1 MFPGGT
7 QWESNYLVFY
17 LYSRFGCS
25 KRRKI
30 HTICVWRATLL
41 SVRLNAPRL
50 CTHSW
55 NRFCMMTN
63 PKRNKRLNIPLV
75 GVNQANI
82 SLVVLDKW
90 IRWARTMKSHFDQH
104 MEMVE
109 SYFRLLTYHVNNR
122 WHNTSQDHFCS
133 VIDNDKSSLYSP
145 TASRIVWVFQS
156 SFGKSVTLIIA
167 CCLCGNKQKGWS
179 LCVSDRFGY
188 FGKIILHRII
198 SVVWLTNFL
207 SEIQNLS
214 WATLSKRKNVIEIIW
229 KVRNIDDHLLHLR

>member
-63 PKRNKRLNIPLV
+63 PKRNKRLNISLV

-90 IRWARTMKSHFDQH
+90 IQWARTMKSHFDQH
-104 MEMVE
+104 MEMLE
-109 SYFRLLTYHVNNR
+109 SYFRLLAYHVNNR

-133 VIDNDKSSLYSP
+133 VIDKDELGNSSRACKGFRDLLGSLKHWRLLAVRVVANEQVSFWVPIIWLLDSFVAGKSLQLGKNIHFDYIL
-145 TASRIVWVFQS
+145 TQADCLIHGWFT
-156 SFGKSVTLIIA
+156 SFG
-167 CCLCGNKQKGWS
+167 
-179 LCVSDRFGY
+179 Y
-188 FGKIILHRII
+188 
-198 SVVWLTNFL
+198 
-207 SEIQNLS
+207 
-214 WATLSKRKNVIEIIW
+214 
-229 KVRNIDDHLLHLR
+229 